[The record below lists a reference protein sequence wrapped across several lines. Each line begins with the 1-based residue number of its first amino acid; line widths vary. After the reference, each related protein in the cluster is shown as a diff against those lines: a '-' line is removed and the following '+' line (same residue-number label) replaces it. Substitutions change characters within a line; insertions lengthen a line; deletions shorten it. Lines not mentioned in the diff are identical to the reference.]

1 MQVTA
6 SAGSVYIQD
15 SRSWHASAMHNPS
28 GRERVAMVNRWCP
41 WWLSVDD
48 YAPGGIYNMVCRP
61 LSHLEYLALPT
72 DLQPLM
78 RHLCPD
84 EQDTLQQ
91 PVLDRAK
98 AAHLRTR
105 WGFRQLEKNPDSL
118 ARANAYIRVPI
129 SLPEGWMR
137 IE

>member
-1 MQVTA
+1 MLLVAYTIW
-6 SAGSVYIQD
+6 SAD
-15 SRSWHASAMHNPS
+15 H
-28 GRERVAMVNRWCP
+28 CP
-41 WWLSVDD
+41 IWSIW
-48 YAPGGIYNMVCRP
+48 
-61 LSHLEYLALPT
+61 ALPT

-98 AAHLRTR
+98 ATHLRTR

>member
-1 MQVTA
+1 
-6 SAGSVYIQD
+6 
-15 SRSWHASAMHNPS
+15 
-28 GRERVAMVNRWCP
+28 MVNRWCP
-41 WWLSVDD
+41 WWLFVDD

-98 AAHLRTR
+98 AGPFANT
-105 WGFRQLEKNPDSL
+105 LEISP
-118 ARANAYIRVPI
+118 AREKSR
-129 SLPEGWMR
+129 
-137 IE
+137 